1 MKERNKKKKNK
12 AYETE
17 HYEGAQSMKEI
28 EEWMRTKI
36 KEYWINDNGESKRTE
51 YERDLRDS
59 IQGKKTEYKT
69 VDIKRE

>member
-1 MKERNKKKKNK
+1 
-12 AYETE
+12 
-17 HYEGAQSMKEI
+17 MKEI